1 MEKENSTLGW
11 RSVGTSND
19 RSGQNKME
27 TYNTSAVR
35 DNAEVLGL
43 CCATKL
49 LNNNNNNTPC
59 YHHDHKVIARV
70 HSVRVMNVEQRLKR
84 PPTLR
89 RSHWSGLSPR
99 ACRPPSPYYYSTRKL
114 ISFYRPMEGRRLSWS
129 IHCRKG
135 AHGPCPAVNA
145 VILRYTQKL
154 AANSAIRLHP
164 IAHRYWSNI
173 GVIFS
178 QY

>member
-1 MEKENSTLGW
+1 MDRPHLTLHDGTSVCARREKEAIEEDAEQHGGKWKTMEKENSTLGW

-59 YHHDHKVIARV
+59 CHHDHKVIARV

-89 RSHWSGLSPR
+89 RSH
-99 ACRPPSPYYYSTRKL
+99 
-114 ISFYRPMEGRRLSWS
+114 
-129 IHCRKG
+129 
-135 AHGPCPAVNA
+135 
-145 VILRYTQKL
+145 
-154 AANSAIRLHP
+154 
-164 IAHRYWSNI
+164 
-173 GVIFS
+173 
-178 QY
+178 